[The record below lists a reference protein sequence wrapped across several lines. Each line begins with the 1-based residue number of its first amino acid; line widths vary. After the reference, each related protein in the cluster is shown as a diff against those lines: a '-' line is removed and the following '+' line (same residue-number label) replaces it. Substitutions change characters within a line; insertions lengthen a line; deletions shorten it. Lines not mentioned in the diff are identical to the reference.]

1 MDEVTLL
8 RLPLNVIRSLG
19 FRLTVWNTVV
29 VLSAA
34 LAALVAVR
42 EAVRFTIQLE
52 HDGILKE
59 ETAEI
64 GLAIKQYHP
73 DFQEIERELQRKAE
87 SHAEH
92 DWFVQWF
99 DVNGQLLWTSR
110 NTPPTWQRPPQ
121 DERSPIVLL
130 ESDAYRVAERRIRSE
145 NVPTYV
151 VRIGAP
157 TAFIAD
163 DVNRMT
169 RLILPIGLVMSILAP
184 LGGYLLAR
192 RATGP
197 LKRIISTTERLRP
210 TQLEERLPL
219 RGTGDELDQLSQR
232 INLFLDQ
239 IGSYVRNNR
248 EFVGNAAHELRSP
261 LAAIRSSVEVAL
273 SKERSTE
280 EYEDLLIS
288 VNDEC
293 NRLRV
298 LVNQLLLLAE
308 NDGVAKE
315 RTRLP
320 VELHQVIQDAV
331 RMFEGV
337 AEDRG
342 IALFAQLDSP
352 IVVRGDRDQLRQVI
366 TNLLDNALKFTP
378 AGGNVQVILRR
389 DSDRG
394 TARLTIDDSGI
405 GIPGEDRERVFD
417 RFYQVDPARQRD
429 VPDHGNGLGLS
440 ICQSVVIAHGGSIS
454 IDVSPLPTQ
463 QNAILSDSAVR
474 RDLGD
479 HLAASSEIESHGTR
493 VIVELPLM
501 SALIASKRSSS

>member
-1 MDEVTLL
+1 MDEVIPL
-8 RLPLNVIRSLG
+8 RPPLNVFRSLG
-19 FRLTVWNTVV
+19 FRLTVWNTIV

-42 EAVRFTIQLE
+42 AAVRLTIQLE
-52 HDGILKE
+52 HDDILKE

-64 GLAIKQYHP
+64 GLAIQQYYP
-73 DFQEIERELQRKAE
+73 NVSEIERELRRKAD
-87 SHAEH
+87 SHADH

-99 DVNGQLLWTSR
+99 NGEGQLLWTSD
-110 NTPPTWQRPPQ
+110 NTPETWQRPP
-121 DERSPIVLL
+121 ETRRSQVHLL
-130 ESDAYRVAERRIRSE
+130 ESDAYRVAERHLRSADL
-145 NVPTYV
+145 PPYT

-157 TAFIAD
+157 TAFIAE

-169 RLILPIGLVMSILAP
+169 RLILPIGVVMSILAP

-210 TQLEERLPL
+210 TQLEERLPI
-219 RGTGDELDQLSQR
+219 RGSGDELDQLSQR
-232 INLFLDQ
+232 INQFLDQ

-298 LVNQLLLLAE
+298 LVNQLLMLAE
-308 NDGVAKE
+308 NDGVARE

-320 VELHQVIQDAV
+320 VELHLVIQDAV

-342 IALFAQLDSP
+342 IALFAQLDDP
-352 IVVRGDRDQLRQVI
+352 TIVRGDRDQLRQVI

-378 AGGNVQVILRR
+378 AGGTIQVVLQRLPEL
-389 DSDRG
+389 G
-394 TARLTIDDSGI
+394 VARLTIDDSGI
-405 GIPGEDRERVFD
+405 GIPQEDRERVFD

-429 VPDHGNGLGLS
+429 IPDHGNGLGLS
-440 ICQSVVIAHGGSIS
+440 ICQSVVLGHGGTIA
-454 IDVSPLPTQ
+454 IDASPLRAQ
-463 QNAILSDSAVR
+463 QSPVLNEATVR

-479 HLAASSEIESHGTR
+479 HLAASTEVEPHGTR
-493 VIVELPLM
+493 VTVELPLL
-501 SALIASKRSSS
+501 SSLAIAASSGN